1 MADPARAR
9 KVADQVKVVVAEH
22 LEHRVKDE
30 RLGFVTITD
39 VRVTG
44 DLQHATVFYTTY
56 GSEEERT
63 ATAAGLESA
72 KGKVR
77 TAVGQALGIR
87 LTPSLEFIP
96 DAIPEGAAHL
106 EDVLV
111 EARARDAEL
120 ARVRE
125 GKTYAGDPDPYRKP
139 ADDDDSSPQG
149 VDEMVG
155 LLDAEE
161 GSDIGRP

>member
-9 KVADQVKVVVAEH
+9 KVADRIKVTVAEQ
-22 LEHRVKDE
+22 LEYRIKDE

-44 DLQHATVFYTTY
+44 DLQHASVFYTTY
-56 GSEEERT
+56 GSDDERA
-63 ATAAGLESA
+63 ATAAALESA
-72 KGKVR
+72 KGKIR
-77 TAVGQALGIR
+77 TAVGSALGIR

-96 DAIPEGAAHL
+96 DALPEGAAHL

-111 EARARDAEL
+111 ATRERDAEL

-125 GKTYAGDPDPYRKP
+125 GKTFAGDADPYRKP
-139 ADDDDSSPQG
+139 VDEADDEGDDEG
-149 VDEMVG
+149 DG
-155 LLDAEE
+155 GDDA
-161 GSDIGRP
+161 DPRA